1 MIVSTRWISWLAVL
15 VVLGIVHG
23 AVAESNIK
31 TQKPTFYGDIL
42 PILQENC
49 VACHRDKG
57 ANFGG
62 MVAPM
67 SLTTYKEVRPWAK
80 AIAKQVGA
88 RLMPPWKASPVH
100 HGVFSNERVLSEA
113 QIETILKWV
122 NSNAPRGRQ
131 ADAPPPLVF
140 EETNGW
146 QIGEPDL
153 VFKMP
158 ERYFV
163 EDDVEDLY
171 VDFEATFTE
180 EQLPE
185 DRWIKAVEFRAGS
198 TAVHH
203 IILWPIGG
211 IAPGYDPLVY
221 ADGFSVALK
230 KDTKAKWQMHYHKEP
245 GPGTGVWDQSEVG
258 VIFWPKGTVIEHK
271 GIVESLGRTDFN
283 IPAGD
288 PNYSHSRRFTFKRD
302 SLVMSYNPHMHLR
315 GKSAQYMAYY
325 PDGTEELLLDVPK
338 YDFNWQITYRYKE
351 PKRIPEGT
359 VIELTTAWDNSAD
372 NPSNPDPTID
382 VRYGEPTTAEMM
394 FGWMRYA
401 DAEPKPFVVGEE
413 PPREKTA
420 SAKQ

>member
-1 MIVSTRWISWLAVL
+1 MAAPTRSYGLIIVFAVL
-15 VVLGIVHG
+15 AIAPATLADNDLV
-23 AVAESNIK
+23 
-31 TQKPTFYGDIL
+31 TQKPTFYGDVL

-80 AIAKQVGA
+80 SIAKQVGA
-88 RLMPPWKASPVH
+88 RQMPPWKASPIH
-100 HGVFSNERVLSEA
+100 HGVFANERVLNDT
-113 QIETILKWV
+113 QIETILNWV
-122 NSNAPRGRQ
+122 KTGAPRGPQ
-131 ADAPPPLVF
+131 GEAPPPRVF
-140 EETNGW
+140 EETDGW
-146 QIGEPDL
+146 QIGRPDL

-158 ERYFV
+158 EPYFV

-171 VDFEATFTE
+171 VNFEAIFTE

-198 TAVHH
+198 SAVHH
-203 IILWPIGG
+203 IILNPLGG

-221 ADGFSVALK
+221 ADGWSARLRK
-230 KDTKAKWQMHYHKEP
+230 GTKAKWQMHYHKEP
-245 GPGTGVWDQSEVG
+245 GPGTGVWDQSKVG
-258 VIFWPKGTVIEHK
+258 IIFWPEGTVIKHK
-271 GIVESLGRTDFN
+271 RILEPLGAFDFN
-283 IPAGD
+283 IPAGE
-288 PNYSHSRRFTFKRD
+288 PNYSRSTRFTFKRD

-325 PDGTEELLLDVPK
+325 PDGTEELLLDVPR

-351 PKRIPEGT
+351 PKFMPNGT
-359 VIELTTAWDNSAD
+359 VVELTTAWDNSPD
-372 NPSNPDPTID
+372 NPSNPDPTVD

-401 DAEPKPFVVGEE
+401 DATPRPFVVGD

-420 SAKQ
+420 SAKE